1 MKYSRKLQNISKTI
15 KKYKREKRP
24 GKEGNTEQKTS
35 IIPAGRLQKIMEY
48 MKEHGSVQIKELA
61 DYLDVSDATV
71 RRDLDDLDTQGL
83 LVRTH
88 GGAVRKND
96 NTSSFE
102 WQHNEKLT
110 IMLHEKKQ
118 IAKLAA
124 SFVHEGDT
132 ILLDSG
138 TTTYYLASE
147 LSDVPNLTV
156 ITYDLFI
163 GGNLV
168 LHPTSTMIVTGGIR
182 RQGYNNVLLGSMVE
196 DYVRNIRV
204 DKAFLGADAI
214 DVDFG
219 ISNTNVMEAS
229 IKRLLVQAGKQ
240 VILIGDHSK
249 LGRMALIKVCD
260 LTDIDGVIIDKAI
273 DENSLHRMKEK
284 VKNVY
289 LA

>member
-1 MKYSRKLQNISKTI
+1 M
-15 KKYKREKRP
+15 
-24 GKEGNTEQKTS
+24 
-35 IIPAGRLQKIMEY
+35 
-48 MKEHGSVQIKELA
+48 
-61 DYLDVSDATV
+61 
-71 RRDLDDLDTQGL
+71 
-83 LVRTH
+83 
-88 GGAVRKND
+88 
-96 NTSSFE
+96 
-102 WQHNEKLT
+102 
-110 IMLHEKKQ
+110 
-118 IAKLAA
+118 
-124 SFVHEGDT
+124 HEGDT

-147 LSDVPNLTV
+147 LSEIPNLTV

-163 GGNLV
+163 GGNLA

-284 VKNVY
+284 VKMYIWHNVY
-289 LA
+289 A

>member
-1 MKYSRKLQNISKTI
+1 M
-15 KKYKREKRP
+15 
-24 GKEGNTEQKTS
+24 EQKTS

-147 LSDVPNLTV
+147 LSDIPNLTV

-249 LGRMALIKVCD
+249 MGRMALIKVCD